1 MQLSSTNSVVSIQI
15 IPKFSV
21 ARAKDSDHDV
31 ILIHEDWKIARYSG
45 GRLDLI
51 WDQNVSSVED
61 HGSKVVYA
69 EQFNLK
75 DAENGFLK
83 DREDIWARLGISDH
97 RKLQNSHQFRL
108 LAIISHPIAS
118 ALRPKI
124 SLFALSAFG
133 DGKDSHKIRKFEE
146 LSTWTISS
154 PLTPDSRTGIHYQLD
169 MVSGTLQV
177 LCNGTISSYD
187 LAPLIPQK
195 SSELRHTDIPL
206 TSFLTVSR
214 TQLLGVSATHYGSY
228 NTKYN
233 SLLSSQPITK
243 PDFLPSRKRKHDDA
257 STTSTLNFVCY
268 FFKLRLAVAV
278 SGHELVGIPLDEKQ
292 KAHKRR
298 KTETLPMIDAIGK
311 GLPSQAPNTSPVK
324 SDDLFPPLRFP
335 FEDSAILPE
344 YGKDWTD
351 QSGFFNHCVE
361 QGDVDAFEYKFAH
374 YVGMKAKI
382 IKNKR
387 KRSKDKHAQG
397 VEKSSKVESK
407 KKHILDIVPTGRC
420 EWKFRK
426 ARPSRRMPQF
436 RTQALYALSK
446 IFKPSTA
453 INNMSL
459 DNGSSRWSGKLHLA
473 FYAPNIFHWLVI
485 TGQLTPE
492 FINQALRLDQNSSS
506 GSTEISSGD
515 LVSAIVEF
523 DPSLGLLYSVL
534 NHHLHLDIDMLV
546 HATKYVIRS
555 LDNSILPQSPPL
567 PNSNS
572 NTQPP
577 KEKPLTN
584 GITNHVEEEET
595 HELRSET
602 DAAMDEVDYALSTLE
617 TGLPIRAESMR
628 LALSYLSTF
637 SKSSITATLRSI
649 LTQHELISFIH
660 ILRIQLADGG
670 WTARYV
676 DVDLEQLDSDEPS
689 NRAISVICNL
699 LGCTV
704 DAIGIGGWLMST
716 ASDPLDAV
724 DELLAS
730 LRGEI
735 ATALEGVHE
744 ATFMS
749 GLLGEFMR
757 YGWIREQ
764 AEPMSDIVNGAKFRK
779 VQGDE
784 NPDGKILPMGFKVE
798 KKPEKTRVMS
808 GGEVVKRSKRDI
820 AREINM
826 AVGKYSFEEI
836 RM

>member
-1 MQLSSTNSVVSIQI
+1 MRLSSTSPVVSVQI
-15 IPKFSV
+15 IPKRSV
-21 ARAKDSDHDV
+21 TRARDDDHDV
-31 ILIHEDWKIARYSG
+31 MVIHEDWKMARYSG

-51 WDQNVSSVED
+51 WDQNVSSAED
-61 HGSKVVYA
+61 QDSKVVYA
-69 EQFNLK
+69 EHFNLN
-75 DAENGFLK
+75 DAKSGLLK
-83 DREDIWARLGISDH
+83 DREDILARLDIADH
-97 RKLQNSHQFRL
+97 EKPRNSLQFRL
-108 LAIISHPIAS
+108 LAVISHPTS
-118 ALRPKI
+118 STLGPKV
-124 SLFALSAFG
+124 SLFALSENA
-133 DGKDSHKIRKFEE
+133 HKIRNFEE

-154 PLTPDSRTGIHYQLD
+154 PLTSDNRTATNYQLD
-169 MVSGTLQV
+169 IASGTLQV
-177 LCNGTISSYD
+177 LCDGTVSTYD
-187 LAPLIPQK
+187 LTSLIPQK
-195 SSELRHTDIPL
+195 SSEIRHAGIHL
-206 TSFLTVSR
+206 TSFLRVSPA
-214 TQLLGVSATHYGSY
+214 QFLGVSATHYGSY

-233 SLLSSQPITK
+233 CLLSSQPITK
-243 PDFLPSRKRKHDDA
+243 PDLLPARKRKHDGA
-257 STTSTLNFVCY
+257 IATPTFNFVCY
-268 FFKLRLAVAV
+268 FSKLRLAVAL
-278 SGHELVGIPLDEKQ
+278 SGHELVGIPRYDNE

-298 KTETLPMIDAIGK
+298 KTESVPMIDAIGK
-311 GLPSQAPNTSPVK
+311 GLPSQAPNPTPVK
-324 SDDLFPPLRFP
+324 HDDLIPPLRFP

-344 YGKDWTD
+344 YGRDWTD
-351 QSGFFNHCVE
+351 RIDFFNHCVE
-361 QGDVDAFEYKFAH
+361 QDDVDTFEHKFAY

-382 IKNKR
+382 IKSKR
-387 KRSKDKHAQG
+387 KRSTDQHAQG
-397 VEKSSKVESK
+397 DEKSSKIESAK
-407 KKHILDIVPTGRC
+407 QHVLDIVPTGRC

-426 ARPSRRMPQF
+426 ARPGRRMPQF

-446 IFKPSTA
+446 IFRPSTA
-453 INNMSL
+453 ISDTSA
-459 DNGSSRWSGKLHLA
+459 DNGSSSLPGKLHIA
-473 FYAPNIFHWLVI
+473 FYAPNVFHWLVI

-492 FINQALRLDQNSSS
+492 LISQALRLDQSGSS
-506 GSTEISSGD
+506 GSADTLSGD

-555 LDNSILPQSPPL
+555 LDNSILPQPSPL
-567 PNSNS
+567 ADTSS

-577 KEKPLTN
+577 EAKPLTN
-584 GITNHVEEEET
+584 GITNHVDEEEA
-595 HELRSET
+595 HEFRSET

-617 TGLPIRAESMR
+617 TGLPIRTESMR
-628 LALSYLSTF
+628 LALSYVSTF
-637 SKSSITATLRSI
+637 PKSSITSTLRSI
-649 LTQHELISFIH
+649 LTQHELISLIH

-676 DVDLEQLDSDEPS
+676 DTGPEQLDSDEPS

-735 ATALEGVHE
+735 TTALEGVHE

-764 AEPMSDIVNGAKFRK
+764 AEPVPDMVNGARLRK
-779 VQGDE
+779 VQSEEKVD
-784 NPDGKILPMGFKVE
+784 DKILPMGFKVE
-798 KKPEKTRVMS
+798 KKPDKMRVRS